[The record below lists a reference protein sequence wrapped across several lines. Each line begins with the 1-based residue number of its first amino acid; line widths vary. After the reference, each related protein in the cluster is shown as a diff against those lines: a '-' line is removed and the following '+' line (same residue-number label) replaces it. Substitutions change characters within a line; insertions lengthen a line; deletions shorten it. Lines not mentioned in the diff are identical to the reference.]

1 MAGYTRQDTANNIAN
16 GNVIDADDFDAEYNA
31 VESAFNAS
39 AGHKHDGTA
48 GEGAPITKVGPSQDI
63 IVSATNVNPKT
74 TNTLDLGVSTGVK
87 FKDGYFQGTLVG
99 ETAVKAGTNRYMTL
113 TDNELDVSTGD
124 LTLDVEGN
132 IVIDANGGDIT
143 LKDDGTTFGGI
154 SNFSGQT
161 VIKSGATPTT
171 AIIFSDADATLAGN
185 TTLSGTLDVTGDI
198 NFNSTTTSTTKTTGA
213 VIVDGGVG
221 IAENVNIGGD
231 VAIDGDLTVSG
242 VGKNITGD
250 LIGDLKAVDGT
261 SVLDSGTDGTDATF
275 TGDVTGDLTGNAD
288 TATTWA
294 TAREIAL
301 TGDVTG
307 TVTGV
312 NGGGDISIT
321 TTIAADSVALG
332 TDTTGNYVSDVTAG
346 TGVTV
351 TNTPAEGSS
360 PIIAIGQAVETNS
373 NVQFNNVTVDGN
385 LTVGGT
391 TTTVNSTTV
400 TVADPIFTLGGDT
413 DPEGDD
419 NKDRGIEFRYH
430 DGTSAKVGFFGF
442 DDSAGK
448 FTFIPDAINT
458 SEVFSGTA
466 GTIVAGTF
474 EGALTGDVTA
484 ASSSDLTL
492 STDEVMVF
500 KSADTSNV
508 GNPVFNFQHTSSA
521 NVAAP
526 PQLNIKNTDTATS
539 EDQLIG
545 AFSFVAADSLGNYVD
560 YATFKSTILD
570 NDSGQRDG
578 SFVMTVSNGGTND
591 FEVFSAGGGQ
601 STIIKSGVGN
611 ISLKAGTTAMT
622 NTAGTGTLTFTP
634 NSSSQVIS
642 AQTDLRLTGTDIRI
656 DATTNV
662 KLEGTTTDVF
672 GDLVLSKGTSDWK
685 VTVNGSNEL
694 VISYAGVNK
703 MKLDSSGNLTVTG
716 NVTAYGTV

>member
-31 VESAFNAS
+31 VEAAFNAS
-39 AGHKHDGTA
+39 SGHKHDGTA

-74 TNTLDLGVSTGVK
+74 NNTLDLGVSAGVK

-132 IVIDANGGDIT
+132 IVIDANGGNIT

-154 SNFSGQT
+154 SKSSGQT

-171 AIIFSDADATLAGN
+171 AITFSDADATLAGN

-213 VIVDGGVG
+213 VIIDGGVG

-250 LIGDLKAVDGT
+250 LIGDVKAADGT

-275 TGDVTGDLTGNAD
+275 TGNAD

-312 NGGGDISIT
+312 NGGGDISIA
-321 TTIAADSVALG
+321 TTIAANSVALG
-332 TDTTGNYVSDVTAG
+332 TDTTGNYMSDLTEG
-346 TGVTV
+346 TGVTI
-351 TNTPAEGSS
+351 THTAGEGSNAT
-360 PIIAIGQAVETNS
+360 IAIGQAVSTTS
-373 NVQFNNVTVDGN
+373 NVTFNDVDVDGALTVTGN
-385 LTVGGT
+385 LTVSGT

-400 TVADPIFTLGGDT
+400 TVDDPIFTLGGDT
-413 DPEGDD
+413 VPTEDD
-419 NKDRGIEFRYH
+419 DKDRGIEFNYH
-430 DGTSAKVGFFGF
+430 DGTAAKVGFFGF

-448 FTFIPDAINT
+448 FTFIPDATNS

-466 GTIVAGTF
+466 GTIVADLEGNIATTGNFSVDSGGDITLDVDGEQIYFKDDGVTRLTF
-474 EGALTGDVTA
+474 NLDETPSIAATGALEISSSNSITATTSSSITLNATGTS
-484 ASSSDLTL
+484 ASSSIKLNSSSGVTRFG
-492 STDEVMVF
+492 TPGIETF
-500 KSADTSNV
+500 RIEQGTSY
-508 GNPVFNFQHTSSA
+508 GGP
-521 NVAAP
+521 
-526 PQLNIKNTDTATS
+526 IK
-539 EDQLIG
+539 L
-545 AFSFVAADSLGNYVD
+545 
-560 YATFKSTILD
+560 YATHHVTGSLEEQIRLTNYGVNIIEGLRVGD
-570 NDSGQRDG
+570 NTQPTD
-578 SFVMTVSNGGTND
+578 NNIY
-591 FEVFSAGGGQ
+591 A
-601 STIIKSGVGN
+601 VGN
-611 ISLKAGTTAMT
+611 IEAGNSMTCTTANIT
-622 NTAGTGTLTFTP
+622 TANITTVDLGDWTITESSGTLYF
-634 NSSSQVIS
+634 
-642 AQTDLRLTGTDIRI
+642 ATG
-656 DATTNV
+656 
-662 KLEGTTTDVF
+662 GT
-672 GDLVLSKGTSDWK
+672 
-685 VTVNGSNEL
+685 
-694 VISYAGVNK
+694 NK

>member
-1 MAGYTRQDTANNIAN
+1 MAGYQRQDTANKIAN

-31 VESAFNAS
+31 VEAAFNAS
-39 AGHKHDGTA
+39 TGHKHDGTT

-74 TNTLDLGVSTGVK
+74 TNTLDLGVSAGVK

-124 LTLDVEGN
+124 LTIDVEGD

-154 SNFSGQT
+154 SNASGQT

-171 AIIFSDADATLAGN
+171 AITFSDADATLAGN

-213 VIVDGGVG
+213 VIIDGGVG

-250 LIGDLKAVDGT
+250 LIGDVKSTNGT

-312 NGGGDISIT
+312 NGSGDISIT

-332 TDTTGNYVSDVTAG
+332 TDTTGDYVESLVAG
-346 TGVTV
+346 TGVTL
-351 TNTPAEGSS
+351 TNNSGEGATPTV
-360 PIIAIGQAVETNS
+360 AIGQAVSTTS
-373 NVQFNNVTVDGN
+373 NVTFNDVVVSGD
-385 LTVGGT
+385 LTVSGT
-391 TTTVNSTTV
+391 TTTVNTETINLADNQIVLNSNYTGSTPTEN
-400 TVADPIFTLGGDT
+400 G
-413 DPEGDD
+413 
-419 NKDRGIEFRYH
+419 GIEIER
-430 DGTSAKVGFFGF
+430 GTQTNKTLLWQENIDKWSVG
-442 DDSAGK
+442 SE
-448 FTFIPDAINT
+448 TF
-458 SEVFSGTA
+458 
-466 GTIVAGTF
+466 VAGTF
-474 EGALTGDVTA
+474 EGNLTKA
-484 ASSSDLTL
+484 SDLTISATGTGDITLDAAGDIILDADANAQVIFKDGGTNKFLFDGLTGSIQTYTGDL
-492 STDEVMVF
+492 SIRTTTSGAVTLQSVGSGKDVTLD
-500 KSADTSNV
+500 SANDVILDPITGVTKLYRGGTQLAQLDTGSTYGDPLKISTSDINTGTITERMYATRNGVNVLQGLRVGDTSN
-508 GNPVFNFQHTSSA
+508 PT
-521 NVAAP
+521 
-526 PQLNIKNTDTATS
+526 
-539 EDQLIG
+539 
-545 AFSFVAADSLGNYVD
+545 
-560 YATFKSTILD
+560 D
-570 NDSGQRDG
+570 NDIYAVGDIQAAG
-578 SFVMTVSNGGTND
+578 NMTCTTSNVTTIDFGDWTITESAGVLYFATGGT
-591 FEVFSAGGGQ
+591 
-601 STIIKSGVGN
+601 
-611 ISLKAGTTAMT
+611 
-622 NTAGTGTLTFTP
+622 
-634 NSSSQVIS
+634 
-642 AQTDLRLTGTDIRI
+642 
-656 DATTNV
+656 
-662 KLEGTTTDVF
+662 
-672 GDLVLSKGTSDWK
+672 
-685 VTVNGSNEL
+685 
-694 VISYAGVNK
+694 NK
-703 MKLDSSGNLTVTG
+703 MKLDASGNLTVTG